1 MRLPLFQQ
9 VAAVRAPA
17 RGKCVQSRLLP
28 TGAAAVCAAL
38 FLSLLTGC
46 QRLPARDQAREQES
60 GPRVVTFN
68 RDIAPILY
76 DNCVTCHRPID
87 GGRPGPRPSGVGELC
102 VAGAPFSLLDYA
114 NAHAHAKEIA
124 EATRTR
130 AMPPW
135 LPEPAHSRFVNER
148 RLRDDQI
155 ALIERWVAQ
164 GAPEGDP
171 ADRRAPPAF
180 AEGWQLGTP
189 DLVVRSADAFTI
201 EPGDREAFR
210 HVVVPVPTA
219 ETRYVRA
226 VEFRAGNPRVLHHAN
241 VAVDRTRAS
250 RVLDRADPGPGFAA
264 MPEDLVQNVF
274 GWSPGKV
281 PVFEPPDTAWTLEP
295 GSDLVVQMHMVPS
308 RAPETVQPSI
318 GLFFASTPPTR
329 VPIVV
334 KLESKA
340 IDIPA
345 GDANYVVEDQY
356 VLPADVEAVSVYPH
370 AHALA
375 REMRATATRPDGTE
389 VPLLSIRNWDIR
401 WQDQYRYESPIALPK
416 GTTLRMR
423 FTYDNSGNERPVRW
437 GPLSTDE
444 MGALWLEVVPRH
456 AADAAVLTGDYYRR
470 ALAADVA
477 NGEMRVRT
485 NPRDAAAR
493 TLLASKYVQAGR
505 VADAQGHLEEAV
517 RLQPGN
523 AEAHSNLGTVLQLQ
537 GRLPEAMRHLAEAV
551 RLDPDDDRIRFNAAN
566 GLHAS
571 GRRAEAAAEFRRALA
586 LNPENGDAHFNL
598 AMLLGPQGRID
609 EAIIHLQRAV
619 AVNPQNGEAHR
630 NLAVA
635 FGLQGRL
642 DDAITHART
651 ALRLQP
657 ESAVVR
663 EHLQRL
669 LAARPRR

>member
-1 MRLPLFQQ
+1 MRLPLVQQ
-9 VAAVRAPA
+9 VAAVRAAPPDNRVHSGRRRA
-17 RGKCVQSRLLP
+17 CA
-28 TGAAAVCAAL
+28 TAVCAAL
-38 FLSLLTGC
+38 VLPLLAGC
-46 QRLPARDQAREQES
+46 QWLSSRDQMREQDRA
-60 GPRVVTFN
+60 PRVVTFN

-87 GGRPGPRPSGVGELC
+87 GAPTGARPPGAGELC

-114 NAHAHAKEIA
+114 NAHAHAEEIA
-124 EATRTR
+124 AATRTR

-148 RLRDDQI
+148 RLTDDQI
-155 ALIERWVAQ
+155 GLIDRWVAQ

-171 ADRRAPPAF
+171 AARRAPPAF

-189 DLVVRSADAFTI
+189 DLVVTATDAFTI
-201 EPGDREAFR
+201 GPDDRETFR
-210 HVVVPVPTA
+210 HLVIPVPAA

-226 VEFRAGNPRVLHHAN
+226 VEFRAGNPRVVHHAN
-241 VAVDRTRAS
+241 VALDRTRAS
-250 RVLDRADPGPGFAA
+250 RTLDRADPGPGFAA

-281 PVFEPPDTAWTLEP
+281 PVFEPPETAWTLEP
-295 GSDLVVQMHMVPS
+295 GSDLVVQMHMVPG
-308 RAPETVQPSI
+308 RTPETVQPSI

-345 GDANYVVEDQY
+345 GDANYIVEDQY

-375 REMRATATRPDGTE
+375 RDMRATATRPDGTE
-389 VPLLSIRNWDIR
+389 ILLLAIRDWDIR

-423 FTYDNSGNERPVRW
+423 FVYDNSGNERRVRW

-444 MGALWLEVVPRH
+444 MGALWLEVVPRR
-456 AADAAVLTGDYYRR
+456 AEDAAVLTADYYRR
-470 ALAADVA
+470 AVAADVA

-485 NPRDAAAR
+485 NPRDVAAR
-493 TLLASKYVQAGR
+493 TLLALKYVQAGR
-505 VADAQGHLEEAV
+505 VADAQAHLEEAV
-517 RLQPGN
+517 RLQPRN
-523 AEAHSNLGTVLQLQ
+523 AEARSNLGTVLQLQ
-537 GRLPEAMRHLAEAV
+537 GRLPEAMRHLTEAV
-551 RLDPDDDRIRFNAAN
+551 RLDPQDDRIRFNVAN

-571 GRRAEAAAEFRRALA
+571 GRTADAAAEFRRALA

-598 AMLLGPQGRID
+598 AMLLGPQGRIG
-609 EAIIHLQRAV
+609 EAITHLQRTIAI
-619 AVNPQNGEAHR
+619 NPQNGEAHR

-642 DDAITHART
+642 DDAISHART
-651 ALRLQP
+651 ALRLLP

-669 LAARPRR
+669 LAARR